1 MPKPTLLL
9 NRAKTRNTVEI
20 KHRPTKTETI
30 SIIAQPLLLGA
41 MVKYQIS
48 KIKRRW
54 GKKQREQKNE
64 DSWRAKIGEFFDIK
78 EREIQISAVKPRK
91 FRKSTHTS

>member
-9 NRAKTRNTVEI
+9 NRAKTRNTVEM

-41 MVKYQIS
+41 MVKYLKQRS
-48 KIKRRW
+48 NE
-54 GKKQREQKNE
+54 GGVKKQRE
-64 DSWRAKIGEFFDIK
+64 
-78 EREIQISAVKPRK
+78 
-91 FRKSTHTS
+91 